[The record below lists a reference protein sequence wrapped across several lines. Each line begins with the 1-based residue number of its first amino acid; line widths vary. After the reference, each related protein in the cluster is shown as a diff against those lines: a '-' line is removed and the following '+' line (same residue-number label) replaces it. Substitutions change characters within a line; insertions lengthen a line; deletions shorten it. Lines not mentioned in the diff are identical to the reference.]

1 MRALTGSKRRLA
13 IAGALA
19 VVGAARRPR
28 RSRVLLGA
36 ATVSAVVLGFG
47 IGVAGAADPRLDE
60 ADAALQKA
68 QALLESS
75 QSGGVSGQAQHRFQ
89 KAVARAI
96 ADVED
101 ARDQIAE
108 AKAAVDNP

>member
-1 MRALTGSKRRLA
+1 MRIGS
-13 IAGALA
+13 
-19 VVGAARRPR
+19 VRRPR
-28 RSRVLLGA
+28 RSQVLLVA
-36 ATVSAVVLGFG
+36 ATVSAAVLGFG

-68 QALLESS
+68 QALLEAS
-75 QSGGVSGQAQHRFQ
+75 QSGGVSEQAQHRFE

-101 ARDQIAE
+101 ARKQIAE

>member
-1 MRALTGSKRRLA
+1 MRIGS
-13 IAGALA
+13 
-19 VVGAARRPR
+19 VRRPR
-28 RSRVLLGA
+28 RSQVLLVA
-36 ATVSAVVLGFG
+36 ATVSAAVLGFGIG

-75 QSGGVSGQAQHRFQ
+75 QSGSVSEQAQHRFE

-96 ADVED
+96 ADVEG
-101 ARDQIAE
+101 AREQIAE
-108 AKAAVDNP
+108 AKAAVDNSSEGAP

>member
-1 MRALTGSKRRLA
+1 MSRRILQTKKHSTK
-13 IAGALA
+13 GAP
-19 VVGAARRPR
+19 GERPPRRPLLLVVA
-28 RSRVLLGA
+28 VLSA
-36 ATVSAVVLGFG
+36 AALGFG

-68 QALLESS
+68 QALLEAS
-75 QSGGVSGQAQHRFQ
+75 QSGNVSEQARHRFE

-96 ADVED
+96 ADVEH
-101 ARDQIAE
+101 AREQITE